1 MSFQKVQKSLKAL
14 ASEERRLSNLRFF
27 KTGKGEYGEGDQ
39 FLGVAVPEI
48 RLVAK
53 QFCDLVEKELLRL
66 LASPIHEERT
76 TALFIMILQF
86 EKGDESNRKHIFET
100 YVKHRQHVNN
110 WDLVDLSAPKIVG
123 AYLIDKKKNILY
135 TWARSK
141 NLWQKRIA
149 IVATYSFIKAEQFDD
164 TLALAEELLHD
175 SQDLIH
181 KAVGW
186 MLRELGK
193 RDTKVLEAFLQRHYR
208 KMPRTMLRYAI
219 ERLSKTK
226 RAYYLK

>member
-1 MSFQKVQKSLKAL
+1 MSFQKVQKSLKSL

-175 SQDLIH
+175 SHDLIH